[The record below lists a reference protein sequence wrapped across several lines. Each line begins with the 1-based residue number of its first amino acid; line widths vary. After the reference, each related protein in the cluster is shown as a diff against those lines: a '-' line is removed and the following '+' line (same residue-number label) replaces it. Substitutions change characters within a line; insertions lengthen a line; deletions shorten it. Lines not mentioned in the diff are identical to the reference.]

1 MLEQCSPA
9 TISRAVTFTGP
20 VTSSVQSDTISV
32 VHSTKSVNSETTSV
46 ESRVTSIPTDST
58 SIQGCGTSIQ
68 SDRPSVRGCLR
79 TSVQNKSDSVKE
91 NTSKLILKK
100 TPHDNSPDSV
110 LKTQVF
116 VGENNNNT
124 VDRGQIVKKVVFKI
138 GSQLLGAA
146 DFISE
151 SEEEKRLVMD
161 FSEEEH

>member
-1 MLEQCSPA
+1 M
-9 TISRAVTFTGP
+9 
-20 VTSSVQSDTISV
+20 
-32 VHSTKSVNSETTSV
+32 
-46 ESRVTSIPTDST
+46 
-58 SIQGCGTSIQ
+58 
-68 SDRPSVRGCLR
+68 
-79 TSVQNKSDSVKE
+79 
-91 NTSKLILKK
+91 KK

-110 LKTQVF
+110 RKTQVF

-124 VDRGQIVKKVVFKI
+124 VGEGQIVKKVVFKI